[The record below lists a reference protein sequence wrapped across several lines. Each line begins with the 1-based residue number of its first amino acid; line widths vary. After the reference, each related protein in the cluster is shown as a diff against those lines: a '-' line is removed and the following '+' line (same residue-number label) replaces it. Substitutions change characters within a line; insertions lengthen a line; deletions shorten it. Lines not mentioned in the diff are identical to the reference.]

1 MDTTPRIAIIGAG
14 HGMNDKD
21 REVNRTGDSR
31 GVYVREPDGHG
42 YELFTAGPARAGA
55 SR

>member
-1 MDTTPRIAIIGAG
+1 MDTTTRIAIIGAG

-21 REVNRTGDSR
+21 REVNRTGDSHS
-31 GVYVREPDGHG
+31 VYVREPDGHG
-42 YELFTAGPARAGA
+42 YEPFTAGPVHAGA